1 MTEENQAGLS
11 PEQEAYFASGGE
23 KSLEPE
29 APEQSQQPEQATP
42 EVQSEVGRD
51 DKGRFTPT
59 VPHAVFHAEREEHK
73 RTRAELDELRSFKA
87 AIEERTR
94 WAEEAKAAEAARA
107 QPVEPPDPDKDIFAF
122 TKWQAERIAALEG
135 KVTGKEQ
142 QEQEAAQRADFEAK
156 VDAFWK
162 QDVSAY
168 AEKNPDFRD
177 AATWLAEA
185 RDKQLQALGI
195 ADPRMR
201 DPQWR
206 NRVIDAEVKQV
217 IVAAAQQGTSPA
229 QMFHEIAK
237 SWGYQAKGGQQPGA
251 LPEQLQRIETAQE
264 RSRTVGA
271 TAGAAGQDALS
282 LESVMSMSRGEFE
295 QWYADP
301 KNARR
306 YDRMLAGNA

>member
-1 MTEENQAGLS
+1 MTEENQSGLS

-29 APEQSQQPEQATP
+29 APAQSQQPEQATA
-42 EVQSEVGRD
+42 EVQTELGRD
-51 DKGRFTPT
+51 DKGRFTAT

-94 WAEEAKAAEAARA
+94 WAEEAKAREAAANQPQVPNPNEDLFKTGEWSVEQIQAIRA
-107 QPVEPPDPDKDIFAF
+107 ELDSQK
-122 TKWQAERIAALEG
+122 QERQ
-135 KVTGKEQ
+135 KEQ
-142 QEQEAAQRADFEAK
+142 QHRDFEAK

-162 QDVSAY
+162 QDVSVY

-206 NRVIDAEVKQV
+206 NQVIDAEVKQV
-217 IVAAAQQGTSPA
+217 IVAAAQQGRSPA
-229 QMFHEIAK
+229 EMFHEIAK
-237 SWGYQAKGGQQPGA
+237 SWGYQAKAGQQPGA

-271 TAGAAGQDALS
+271 TTGAAGQDALS
-282 LESVMSMSRGEFE
+282 LDAVMRMDRREFD